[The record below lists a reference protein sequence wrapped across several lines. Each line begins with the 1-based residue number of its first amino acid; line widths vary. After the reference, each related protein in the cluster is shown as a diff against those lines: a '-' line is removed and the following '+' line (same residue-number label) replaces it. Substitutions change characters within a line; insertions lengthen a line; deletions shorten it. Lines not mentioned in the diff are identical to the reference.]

1 MSPMS
6 PLRLLPVLLMT
17 ALSGC
22 LSTMQDPLQQVRSGV
37 FGQAPSGED
46 IHWYELRNKNGMIAC
61 VHNWGATLYELHVPS
76 AIGRTA
82 DVVLGFDDMK
92 GYLSSDNQY
101 FGCTTGRYANRIA
114 KGRFSIGAD
123 LYQLATN
130 NEPNHLHGGARGLDK
145 VIWTA
150 AVPNSNS
157 VRFSYTSPD
166 GEEGYPGEV
175 SMVVTYTLTDSNALV
190 IEYEGETS
198 APTHLN
204 LTHHSY
210 FNLSGAG
217 SGTVLDHELQIFA
230 SRYTPTD
237 GTLIPTGETR
247 PIASTPLDFRTP
259 TKLRR
264 GAETLASSPSLGI
277 DHNFVI
283 EGTPGAMRTAAFLHD
298 PESRRSM
305 TVHTTEPG
313 LQVYT
318 GNFLFGQTGKSDQ
331 TYSQRSA
338 VCLETQHFPDTPNQP
353 NFPTTLLLPG
363 ETYTQ
368 RTEYRFAW

>member
-1 MSPMS
+1 MSPMNS
-6 PLRLLPVLLMT
+6 CRLLPAILLLPL
-17 ALSGC
+17 ASC
-22 LSTMQDPLQQVRSGV
+22 PSTMQDPIQTVRSGV

-46 IHWYELRNKNGMIAC
+46 IHWYELRNSSGMIAC

-82 DVVLGFDDMK
+82 DVVLGFDDMD
-92 GYLSSDNQY
+92 GYLSEDNQY
-101 FGCTTGRYANRIA
+101 FGCTAGRYANRIA
-114 KGRFSIGAD
+114 KGRFSIDAKT
-123 LYQLATN
+123 YQLAIN
-130 NEPNHLHGGARGLDK
+130 NDPNHLHGGEHGLDK

-150 AVPNSNS
+150 AVASPSS

-175 SMVVTYTLTDSNALV
+175 SIVVTYTLTDTNALV
-190 IEYEGETS
+190 IEYEAETS

-217 SGTVLDHELQIFA
+217 SGTVLDHELQLFA

-237 GTLIPTGETR
+237 GTLIPTGEMK
-247 PIASTPLDFRTP
+247 PIASTPLDFRTLKP
-259 TKLRR
+259 LRR
-264 GAETLASSPSLGI
+264 GAEALAASAALGI
-277 DHNFVI
+277 DHNFII
-283 EGTPGAMRTAAFLHD
+283 EGTQGAMRTAAYLHD
-298 PESRRSM
+298 PASRRSM
-305 TVHTTEPG
+305 TVNSTEPG

-318 GNFLFGQTGKSDQ
+318 GNFLSGQTGKSGQ
-331 TYSQRSA
+331 VYPQRSA

-363 ETYTQ
+363 DTYTQ
-368 RTEYRFAW
+368 HTEYRFAW

>member
-1 MSPMS
+1 MTR
-6 PLRLLPVLLMT
+6 LRTLSVLLLPLL
-17 ALSGC
+17 SC
-22 LSTMQDPLQQVRSGV
+22 QTMDTSSQPIRSGV

-46 IHWYELRNKNGMIAC
+46 IHWYELRNSNGMIAC
-61 VHNWGATLYELHVPS
+61 VHNWGATLYELHIPS
-76 AIGRTA
+76 SIGRTA

-92 GYLSSDNQY
+92 GYLSDDNQY

-114 KGRFSIGAD
+114 KGQFTLGAD
-123 LYQLATN
+123 SYQLATN
-130 NEPNHLHGGARGLDK
+130 NDPNHLHGGTRGIDK
-145 VIWTA
+145 RVWTA
-150 AVPNSNS
+150 AVTSASS

-175 SMVVTYTLTDSNALV
+175 TMVVTYTLTEQNALV
-190 IEYEGETS
+190 IEYEANTDK
-198 APTHLN
+198 PTHLN

-217 SGTVLDHELQIFA
+217 SGTVLDHELQLFA

-237 GTLIPTGETR
+237 ATMIPTGETK
-247 PIASTPLDFRTP
+247 PIASTPFDFRIP
-259 TKLRR
+259 TSLRR
-264 GAETLASSPSLGI
+264 STETLSATPALGI

-283 EGTPGAMRTAAFLHD
+283 EGTPDALRTAAYLHD
-298 PESRRSM
+298 PASRRSM

-318 GNFLFGQTGKSDQ
+318 GNYLFGQTGKSEQ
-331 TYSQRSA
+331 VYAQRSA
-338 VCLETQHFPDTPNQP
+338 ICLEAQHFPDSPNHKSFPSTILQP
-353 NFPTTLLLPG
+353 D